1 MNNVTL
7 NIDGAASTGV
17 VYTWLTI
24 ANLVANSLSIV
35 TIYHLID
42 AASRHS
48 EHSTLC
54 PTTCCLDVNHMI
66 IGFATGT
73 SVAITIILSSS
84 STTKGPHV
92 LSVVVVFVCNVIID
106 MIYLRLT
113 EHVYSRSG
121 HSCCCVLTPFCRY
134 VTFLRVTRIT
144 ILVTWPLIL
153 MCNITVFLLASDASY
168 DNTIAAKDLQDMF
181 PAAAENRR
189 NSTSGLVSINGKDT
203 GVILFVI
210 LPNVMLM
217 MLLVRTYTKVAKMN
231 WYVFYWTINTWLKC
245 RERLVECYCRNT
257 IPGRGKMADTSIFD
271 EWRKVAK
278 CKYCTM
284 CN

>member
-1 MNNVTL
+1 MSEPISGHDNSIAMNNVTL
-7 NIDGAASTGV
+7 NIDGAAAAGV
-17 VYTWLTI
+17 VFTWLTI
-24 ANLVANSLSIV
+24 ANFVANSLSIV

-73 SVAITIILSSS
+73 SVAMTIILSSS
-84 STTKGPHV
+84 STTKGPNV
-92 LSVVVVFVCNVIID
+92 LSVVVVFVCNLIID
-106 MIYLRLT
+106 MIYLRVT
-113 EHVYSRSG
+113 EQEHVCSGSG
-121 HSCCCVLTPFCRY
+121 HSRCCVFTPFCRY
-134 VTFLRVTRIT
+134 VTFLRVTRMT

-153 MCNITVFLLASDASY
+153 MCNIAVFLLASDASY
-168 DNTIAAKDLQDMF
+168 DNTIAAKDLQDVRDMF

-189 NSTSGLVSINGKDT
+189 NSTPGLVSINGKDT

-231 WYVFYWTINTWLKC
+231 
-245 RERLVECYCRNT
+245 
-257 IPGRGKMADTSIFD
+257 
-271 EWRKVAK
+271 
-278 CKYCTM
+278 
-284 CN
+284 